1 MTREEAEGKTVM
13 GGEQVEVS
21 DLISRQAA
29 IKLIEDNSYLIKHNL
44 NDVEKG
50 MTLTGI
56 KQALEFLPSVQP
68 EQKTGRWVTQFDGT
82 LHYCSECGWA
92 LMDTESGDLPYMGI
106 DYHRSNEERWTCCPG
121 WCEELMNYCP
131 NCGAKME
138 GVK

>member
-1 MTREEAEGKTVM
+1 MD
-13 GGEQVEVS
+13 

-29 IKLIEDNSYLIKHNL
+29 IECLKTKIAEIFFKETAEKN
-44 NDVEKG
+44 VEKW
-50 MTLTGI
+50 LN
-56 KQALEFLPSVQP
+56 ELPTVQP

-106 DYHRSNEERWTCCPG
+106 DYHRSNEERWTCCPE

>member
-1 MTREEAEGKTVM
+1 MY
-13 GGEQVEVS
+13 

-29 IKLIEDNSYLIKHNL
+29 IDLIENNSYLIKHNL

-68 EQKTGRWVTQFDGT
+68 EQKTGRWSNAVK
-82 LHYCSECGWA
+82 YCGEFVCTNCNM
-92 LMDTESGDLPYMGI
+92 LCYT
-106 DYHRSNEERWTCCPG
+106 NEYR
-121 WCEELMNYCP
+121 YCP

-138 GVK
+138 E